1 MVGWC
6 DVYMAGI
13 LSAGGSNS
21 EITSGQRRK
30 QIFFLKYHH
39 LSVFP
44 RRSAAPDCAA
54 SEGVGV
60 TLAGHGG
67 RVVAWW

>member
-21 EITSGQRRK
+21 EITSGQRRN
-30 QIFFLKYHH
+30 QIFFLKYH

-44 RRSAAPDCAA
+44 GRSAAPDCAA

>member
-1 MVGWC
+1 
-6 DVYMAGI
+6 MAGI

-30 QIFFLKYHH
+30 QIFFLKYH

-44 RRSAAPDCAA
+44 GRSAAPDCAA

>member
-1 MVGWC
+1 
-6 DVYMAGI
+6 MAGI

-21 EITSGQRRK
+21 EITSGQRRN
-30 QIFFLKYHH
+30 QIFFLKYH

-44 RRSAAPDCAA
+44 GRSAAPDCAA

>member
-1 MVGWC
+1 LVGWC

-21 EITSGQRRK
+21 EITSGQRRN
-30 QIFFLKYHH
+30 QIFLKYHL

>member
-21 EITSGQRRK
+21 EITSGQRRN
-30 QIFFLKYHH
+30 QIFFLKYH

-44 RRSAAPDCAA
+44 GRSAAPDCAA

-60 TLAGHGG
+60 TLAGHSG